1 MHNHVRTHT
10 HEQDVKRLQELKERI
25 LDGEALG
32 EGGKVKKRIKIG
44 GRFVSNAMRRSAKR
58 SLLRGNREGEGCGEG
73 GVWFGGEEI
82 ERASERRERKTET
95 EEVGRGRKR
104 EIEDLLRA
112 RDGLA

>member
-1 MHNHVRTHT
+1 MFCEEDVKRMHRLNAHARTRMHTHAHTHTHAHPRARAHT

-58 SLLRGNREGEGCGEG
+58 SLLRGNRERGGGGEG
-73 GVWFGGEEI
+73 GVRCGVEGRRWI
-82 ERASERRERKTET
+82 E
-95 EEVGRGRKR
+95 
-104 EIEDLLRA
+104 
-112 RDGLA
+112 